1 MCKRLLNIF
10 KLAIILNMKKTRL
23 SKIFDFIF
31 GTSFVFLMC
40 FVWVRFFLHNFAL
53 TILLSATIS
62 FFVCG
67 LYYFLSKQKT
77 EKQQLSETELE
88 KAHNISIHFLL
99 STKKE
104 TISEL
109 EKLFSKKYD
118 VTAKSDHLIVNNT
131 MFRPIYTSETISDKD
146 ILESFAKI
154 KNTNL
159 KKLII
164 CCKNASPIAI
174 KIAGLIKE
182 KEIVIFDEYWA
193 YKNIFLPLEFNPP
206 KVEIE
211 EKKKDKNLDAF
222 LQNAFNKKRTK
233 NYLLVA
239 VFLLFGSFLLRYNL
253 YYIIFSSIATL
264 FALYSHFN
272 TRFNKTKKSQFSF

>member
-1 MCKRLLNIF
+1 MCKQLLNIF

-23 SKIFDFIF
+23 SKIFDFLF

-40 FVWVRFFLHNFAL
+40 FVWMRFFLHNFVL
-53 TILLSATIS
+53 TILLSFVIS
-62 FFVCG
+62 FCVCG
-67 LYYFLSKQKT
+67 LYYFLSKQKA

-88 KAHNISIHFLL
+88 KAHNISMHFLL

-109 EKLFSKKYD
+109 EKLLSKKYD
-118 VTAKSDHLIVNNT
+118 VTAKSDHLIVNDT
-131 MFRPIYTSETISDKD
+131 MLKPIYTSQTISDKD
-146 ILESFAKI
+146 VLESFAKI
-154 KNTNL
+154 KNTSL

-164 CCKNASPIAI
+164 CCENASPVAM
-174 KIAGLIKE
+174 KIASLIKE
-182 KEIVIFDEYWA
+182 KEVVVLDEYLA
-193 YKNIFLPLEFNPP
+193 YKNIFLPLGFNPP

-211 EKKKDKNLDAF
+211 EKKKDKKFDVF

-239 VFLLFGSFLLRYNL
+239 MFLLFGSFLLRYNL

-264 FALYSHFN
+264 CALYSHFN
-272 TRFNKTKKSQFSF
+272 TRFNKAKKSQFSF

>member
-1 MCKRLLNIF
+1 MCKQLLNIF

-23 SKIFDFIF
+23 SKIFDFLF

-40 FVWVRFFLHNFAL
+40 FVWMRFFLHNFVL
-53 TILLSATIS
+53 TILLSFVIS
-62 FFVCG
+62 FCVCG
-67 LYYFLSKQKT
+67 LYYFLSKQKA

-88 KAHNISIHFLL
+88 KAHNISMHFLL

-109 EKLFSKKYD
+109 EKLLSKKYD
-118 VTAKSDHLIVNNT
+118 VTAKSDHLIVNDT
-131 MFRPIYTSETISDKD
+131 MLKPIYTSQTISDKD
-146 ILESFAKI
+146 VLESFAKI
-154 KNTNL
+154 KNTSL

-164 CCKNASPIAI
+164 CCENASSIAM
-174 KIAGLIKE
+174 KIASLIKE
-182 KEIVIFDEYWA
+182 KEVVVLDEYLA
-193 YKNIFLPLEFNPP
+193 YKNIFLPLGFNPP

-211 EKKKDKNLDAF
+211 EKKKDKKFDVF

-264 FALYSHFN
+264 CALYSHFN
-272 TRFNKTKKSQFSF
+272 TRFNK

>member
-1 MCKRLLNIF
+1 
-10 KLAIILNMKKTRL
+10 MKKTRL
-23 SKIFDFIF
+23 SKIFDFLF

-53 TILLSATIS
+53 TILLSAIIS
-62 FFVCG
+62 FCVCG
-67 LYYFLSKQKT
+67 LYYFLTKQKT

-88 KAHNISIHFLL
+88 KAHNISMHFLF

-104 TISEL
+104 IISEL
-109 EKLFSKKYD
+109 EKLLSKKYD
-118 VTAKSDHLIVNNT
+118 VTAKSDHLIVNDT
-131 MFRPIYTSETISDKD
+131 MLKPIYTSETISDKD
-146 ILESFAKI
+146 VLESFSKI

-164 CCKNASPIAI
+164 CCENASPVAM
-174 KIAGLIKE
+174 KISSLIKE
-182 KEIVIFDEYWA
+182 KEIVVLDEYLA
-193 YKNIFLPLEFNPP
+193 YKNIFLPLGFNPP

-211 EKKKDKNLDAF
+211 EKKKDKKIDVF
-222 LQNAFNKKRTK
+222 LQNAFNKKHTK

-264 FALYSHFN
+264 CALYSHFN
-272 TRFNKTKKSQFSF
+272 TRFNKAKKSQFSF